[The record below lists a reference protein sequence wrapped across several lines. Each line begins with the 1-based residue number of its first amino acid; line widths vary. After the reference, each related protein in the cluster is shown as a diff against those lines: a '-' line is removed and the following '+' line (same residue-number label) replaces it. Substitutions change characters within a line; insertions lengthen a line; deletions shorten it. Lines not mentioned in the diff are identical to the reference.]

1 MAQVIAAVENPANQP
16 SEPPRTPPPPTGP
29 RTPPPPTGPK
39 KADGKADQSRRPLGT
54 AEEIAVYLGVP
65 VATLHQWR
73 HKGTGPRASKV
84 GRWLRYRW
92 TDVEKWLDDQAKTA

>member
-1 MAQVIAAVENPANQP
+1 MADIRADKKPPTTQP
-16 SEPPRTPPPPTGP
+16 PKNPPPPGGP
-29 RTPPPPTGPK
+29 KTNPPPGGPK
-39 KADGKADQSRRPLGT
+39 TKEAKAADTGRRPLGT
-54 AEEIAVYLGVP
+54 AEEVSDYLGVP

-92 TDVEKWLDDQAKTA
+92 DDVEKWLDEQAKAA